1 MISRRSRRSVWLR
14 ANFKDRS
21 CADPC
26 GPEAH
31 NPETH
36 DPTTH
41 DPETYDST
49 THDPKTR
56 DPKEARVQEARG
68 QEARVQEA
76 RGQEAS
82 DQEARDQETENQM
95 AYDQEAH
102 HPETRARAQ
111 SKPEVKKTNKK
122 NERSLF
128 RVGIWKR
135 PSRKGLFC
143 EFPLSPNFK
152 VDQNILP
159 RVPLRIWSF
168 SDPAQSTP
176 EIIVNFEV
184 GGEGGRPGGT
194 IVLRWSFLD
203 PDPVPYFDHQS

>member
-14 ANFKDRS
+14 ANFEYRS

-82 DQEARDQETENQM
+82 DQEARDPETKKQM

-111 SKPEVKKTNKK
+111 SKPELKKTNKK
-122 NERSLF
+122 TRFFYSGSGSENDHLAKVCFVSSPCPPISKFIKIFCHACLYGYGRFQIPPRTLPKSLSTLKWGERGGI
-128 RVGIWKR
+128 RVA
-135 PSRKGLFC
+135 PLFC
-143 EFPLSPNFK
+143 DGHF
-152 VDQNILP
+152 
-159 RVPLRIWSF
+159 
-168 SDPAQSTP
+168 
-176 EIIVNFEV
+176 
-184 GGEGGRPGGT
+184 
-194 IVLRWSFLD
+194 
-203 PDPVPYFDHQS
+203 